1 MSDLLSKVQT
11 AREKATAQF
20 IKDMVAHEMAMVIKS
35 VFPEL
40 LAIAIGKQ
48 KAKGFSVEGH
58 LTQMAQNLFQPQMA
72 RLAKGQSKNEDLI
85 RWMGGP
91 QMMELARGIMESKEQ
106 SERYARVVGH
116 FEKFQ
121 EMVNEFTLA
130 ELAKLP
136 EKERER
142 RGRVARQFGNIIP
155 SAIDRAQTMYNRENR
170 GFTPDTLVLQGG
182 GAKGISYGGVADVFY
197 RTGTMDGI
205 KHVAGTSAGA
215 LMGLLVA
222 MGLPKEDIHDIVKT
236 GQFAQFFSESTS
248 TFKLMAKPGLM
259 WDRFRNKVNPADR
272 PYLEG
277 FNLSEFAESC
287 MLPQLAVMTGV
298 RASVISEMSDV
309 EMSQFL
315 ARPDLD
321 INKAYENAMSAYD
334 LKLKESGRDSE
345 RGLLKF
351 SAMLDNSQAWQACAH
366 AIRSQRSDDHPE
378 SDLIESYL
386 GDLIE
391 MSVGRY
397 LKQHPESKWAEK
409 LSTKESRRKLD
420 FTTLKGLAEESGHK
434 SFKEFGVAI
443 TRNHMMTLGWFP
455 RAYQNTVNKI
465 NRIFTGKQP
474 EDKGY
479 GPQDLKTNFEPVFV
493 RAGDEYIDM
502 PIKKAVRTSM
512 NLPVL
517 FDPIKHEGGRYIDGG
532 MNSNYPYRMF
542 LDKHGDDVGLA
553 EEKTAGFMLSTLDSD
568 MENFAIDEMAK
579 TSRKALVVELEKYPT
594 GFKEKVISTSK
605 DIGTYLMTIGFDV
618 VKLISLNPLESFK
631 TLLKDVTSPAGKFM
645 GVMVDRVMD
654 RNNVSLPSEQILEN
668 TGVINTGMV
677 NTADFHL
684 NEEQKEVLMNA
695 GRRSALSLL
704 SGHADRHLRF
714 SKDRLVSLIN
724 IENEIL
730 KKEGKSASMELPHL
744 AMNDPYQLMLAL
756 KASMG
761 AELSVT
767 DVLGGRV
774 PDLVSKVET
783 LDGIKGTILDDEKHY
798 GDDLRFG

>member
-1 MSDLLSKVQT
+1 MSDLLFKVQT

-35 VFPEL
+35 AFPKM
-40 LAIAIGKQ
+40 LAIAIDKQ
-48 KAKGFSVEGH
+48 KTEGFSVSGH
-58 LTQMAQNLFQPQMA
+58 LTQMTQNLFQPQMA
-72 RLAKGQSKNEDLI
+72 RLVIGQSKNEDLI

-91 QMMELARGIMESKEQ
+91 KMMDLARGIMESKDQ

-121 EMVNEFTLA
+121 DMVNEFTLS
-130 ELAKLP
+130 EHAKLP
-136 EKERER
+136 DKERER
-142 RGRVARQFGNIIP
+142 RGRVARQFANIIP
-155 SAIDRAQTMYNRENR
+155 SAIDRAQTMYNRENC
-170 GFTPDTLVLQGG
+170 GFNPDTLVLQGG

-215 LMGLLVA
+215 LMGLLIA
-222 MGLPKEDIHDIVKT
+222 MGLPNEDIHDIVKT

-259 WDRFRNKVNPADR
+259 WDRFRNKVNPVDR

-277 FNLSEFAESC
+277 FNLSEFAEDC
-287 MLPQLAVMTGV
+287 MLPQLAAMTGV
-298 RASVISEMSDV
+298 RVSVISEMSDV
-309 EMSQFL
+309 QMSQFL

-334 LKLKESGRDSE
+334 LKLREAGRDSE

-351 SAMLDNSQAWQACAH
+351 SAMLDHSQAWQACAH

-391 MSVGRY
+391 MSVGRH

-409 LSTKESRRKLD
+409 LSNQESRRKLD
-420 FTTLKGLAEESGHK
+420 FTTLKALAEESGYK

-455 RAYQNTVNKI
+455 RAYRNTVSTIKYM
-465 NRIFTGKQP
+465 FTGKQP

-479 GPQDLKTNFEPVFV
+479 GPQDVNTNFQPVFV

-517 FDPIKHEGGRYIDGG
+517 FDAIKHEGGRYIDGG
-532 MNSNYPYRMF
+532 INSNYPYRMF
-542 LDKHGDDVGLA
+542 LDKHGDDISLA
-553 EEKTAGFMLSTLDSD
+553 EEKTAGFMLSTVDSD
-568 MENFAIDEMAK
+568 MENYAIDEMAK
-579 TSRKALVVELEKYPT
+579 TARKALAVELEKYPSS
-594 GFKEKVISTSK
+594 FKETLAEKSLEVSIFLHN
-605 DIGTYLMTIGFDV
+605 IGINMIRLKPKLV
-618 VKLISLNPLESFK
+618 VTDLKNA
-631 TLLKDVTSPAGKFM
+631 LLDPVKKAG
-645 GVMVDRVMD
+645 GAMVDRIMD

-724 IENEIL
+724 IENELL
-730 KKEGKSASMELPHL
+730 KKEGETPTLVLPQL

-756 KASMG
+756 KESMG
-761 AELSVT
+761 KDINVT

-783 LDGIKGTILDDEKHY
+783 MDGIKGTILDDEKHY